1 MLYETLSPNLLKET
15 LENRLAKL
23 QHLLTEKRK
32 ANEKAPP
39 GRIRIAQRRGHP
51 NYYHVTERGSLK
63 GKYLPKKQLQ
73 LAVQLAQKDYDSQL
87 MPLLRTEIT
96 ALQNYLRATRNC
108 TNIPKLYNSLC
119 PSRRALIQPV
129 TLPDEQYAAQWQAV
143 QYKGLPFEQDAPVH
157 TTVRDERVRS
167 KSEVIIADALL
178 RHGIP
183 YRYEFPLKLNKGR
196 QTLTFYPDFLCLNI
210 RTRQEFLWEHFGM
223 MDDPDYA
230 QKSTSKLRLY
240 EENGILPGRNLL
252 LTMETQTEPLST
264 RAVEKIISEFLSSQ
278 AN

>member
-1 MLYETLSPNLLKET
+1 MTYELLSPNLLKES
-15 LENRLAKL
+15 LENRLSKL
-23 QHLLTEKRK
+23 EPLLAEKIK
-32 ANEKAPP
+32 ACEKAPL

-63 GKYLPKKQLQ
+63 GKYIPKKQLH
-73 LAVQLAQKDYDSQL
+73 LATQLAQKDYDTQL
-87 MPLLRTEIT
+87 INLLQTEIT
-96 ALQNYLRATRNC
+96 ALQNYLRGTRNGMS
-108 TNIPKLYNSLC
+108 IQKLYTSFC
-119 PSRRALIQPV
+119 PSRRALIHPV

-223 MDDPDYA
+223 MDDPAYA
-230 QKSTSKLRLY
+230 QKATAKLRLY

-278 AN
+278 AS

>member
-1 MLYETLSPNLLKET
+1 MTNESLSPNLLKES
-15 LENRLAKL
+15 LENRLSKL
-23 QHLLTEKRK
+23 QQLLVEKRK
-32 ANEKAPP
+32 ACENAPP
-39 GRIRIAQRRGHP
+39 GRIRIAQRRGYP

-73 LAVQLAQKDYDSQL
+73 LAVQLAQKDYDTQL
-87 MPLLRTEIT
+87 IPLLQTEIA
-96 ALQNYLRATRNC
+96 ALQNYLRGTR
-108 TNIPKLYNSLC
+108 TGTSIQKLYTSLC

-129 TLPDEQYAAQWQAV
+129 TLPDEQFAAQWQNV
-143 QYKGLPFEQDAPVH
+143 QYQGLPFESDVPVY
-157 TTVRDERVRS
+157 TTARDERVRS

-223 MDDPDYA
+223 MDDSAYA
-230 QKSTSKLRLY
+230 QKATAKLRLY

-278 AN
+278 AS

>member
-1 MLYETLSPNLLKET
+1 MKYESLSPNILRGV
-15 LENRLAKL
+15 LEKR
-23 QHLLTEKRK
+23 LTELQQQLVQTEKIVQ
-32 ANEKAPP
+32 KAPS
-39 GRIRIAQRRGHP
+39 GRIRISQKRGHP
-51 NYYHVTERGSLK
+51 EYYLVSETGSLR

-129 TLPDEQYAAQWQAV
+129 TLPDEQYTAQWQAV
-143 QYKGLPFEQDAPVH
+143 QYKGLPFEQDTPVH
-157 TTVRDERVRS
+157 TTARDERVRS

-210 RTRQEFLWEHFGM
+210 STRQEFLWEHFGM
-223 MDDPDYA
+223 MDDPAYA
-230 QKSTSKLRLY
+230 QKATAKLRLY

-264 RAVEKIISEFLSSQ
+264 RAVEKIISEFLSGES
-278 AN
+278 